1 MKTIPLI
8 WLIFAVIFAC
18 FSCYHFIQ
26 LSQSYPRFEWES
38 YDTHGADVNFQ
49 NKDASEAHLNLKKFV
64 QEWNEYIDQQNSS
77 SRRINLVAAIG
88 YLFTSLMAFISML
101 LPGPYNIKDTAK
113 HVYEKCNN
121 SSIYKVC
128 KRRLK
133 KGIKNN
139 EHNEGREKRDSN

>member
-18 FSCYHFIQ
+18 FSGYHFIQ
-26 LSQSYPRFEWES
+26 LSHSYPSFEWEA

-77 SRRINLVAAIG
+77 SRCINLVAAIG

-101 LPGPYNIKDTAK
+101 IPGPYNIKDTAK
-113 HVYEKCNN
+113 HIYEKCSNA
-121 SSIYKVC
+121 SIYKVC
-128 KRRLK
+128 KRKLK
-133 KGIKNN
+133 KGIKDNDHH
-139 EHNEGREKRDSN
+139 EVSETGDSD